1 MALIRPILYS
11 IPAFD
16 ATHEQTFIF
25 NVSGGDQVVKN
36 RLVISKQ
43 SDNTIVYDNV
53 QITFAFRHV
62 LPENTLING
71 EYYSAYITTYNSANE
86 QSLPSLGIQFYC
98 FSTPS
103 FMFSNIPINRI
114 INNASYNFIV
124 TYNQNELEHL
134 RSYTFNLYNSERVL
148 LTSSGV
154 QYISSTSALPL
165 NINYTF
171 SGLNDEEIY
180 YIEVNGQTMHGMVID
195 TGFVLFSVQYE
206 IPNVFSIISLNNNC
220 EGGYITIKSN
230 LVGIDGEANPYP
242 PVYVDD
248 NTAIDLTG
256 VGDYVLWNSGY
267 EINGDFTASLWGR
280 NFNDNNE
287 IIILSDGIQTLKI
300 NYRKDE
306 NGRYYAELIV
316 KEGFYTYYLYTNSI
330 YVYSG
335 DTLQI
340 WFRRINSLY
349 EIGLYDLSERPAL
362 ILDSSTHGLIGIN
375 ILG

>member
-11 IPAFD
+11 ISAFD
-16 ATHEQTFIF
+16 ATNSQIFTF

-53 QITFAFRHV
+53 QTTFAFRHV

-124 TYNQNELEHL
+124 TYNQNEFEYLK
-134 RSYTFNLYNSERVL
+134 SYTFNLYNSERVL
-148 LTSSGV
+148 LTSSGI
-154 QYISSTSALPL
+154 QYISSTSTLPL

-171 SGLNDEEIY
+171 SGLNDEETY
-180 YIEVNGQTMHGMVID
+180 YIEVNGQTMHGMIID
-195 TGFVLFSVQYE
+195 TGFVLFSVQYDV
-206 IPNVFSIISLNNNC
+206 PNIFSIIGLNNNC

-230 LVGIDGEANPYP
+230 LVGIDGEASPYP

-267 EINGDFTASLWGR
+267 EINRDFTASLWGR
-280 NFNDNNE
+280 NFNDNSE
-287 IIILSDGIQTLKI
+287 IIILSDGVQTLKI

-306 NGRYYAELIV
+306 NGYYYAELIV
-316 KEGFYTYYLYTNSI
+316 KEGFYTYYLYTSPI

-349 EIGLYDLSERPAL
+349 EIGLYDLPERQTL
-362 ILDSSTHGLIGIN
+362 ILDSSTHGLIGVN

>member
-11 IPAFD
+11 ISAFD
-16 ATHEQTFIF
+16 ATNSQIFTF

-43 SDNTIVYDNV
+43 SDNTIVYDNI
-53 QITFAFRHV
+53 QTTFAFRHV

-103 FMFSNIPINRI
+103 FVFSNIPINRI

-124 TYNQNELEHL
+124 TYDQNELEYL
-134 RSYTFNLYNSERVL
+134 KSYTFNLYNSERVL

-154 QYISSTSALPL
+154 QYISSASTLPL

-171 SGLNDEEIY
+171 SGLNDEETY

-206 IPNVFSIISLNNNC
+206 TPNVFSIISLNNNC

-349 EIGLYDLSERPAL
+349 EIGLYDLSERPDL
-362 ILDSSTHGLIGIN
+362 ILDSSTRGLIGIN

>member
-11 IPAFD
+11 ISAFD
-16 ATHEQTFIF
+16 ATNSQIFTF

-43 SDNTIVYDNV
+43 SDNTIVYDNI
-53 QITFAFRHV
+53 QTTFAFRHV

-103 FMFSNIPINRI
+103 FVFSNIPINRI

-124 TYNQNELEHL
+124 TYDQNELEYL
-134 RSYTFNLYNSERVL
+134 KSYTFNLYNSERVL

-154 QYISSTSALPL
+154 QYISSASTLPL

-171 SGLNDEEIY
+171 SGLNDEETY

-206 IPNVFSIISLNNNC
+206 TPNVFSIISLNNNC

-242 PVYVDD
+242 PIYVDD

-256 VGDYVLWNSGY
+256 VGDYALWNSGY

-316 KEGFYTYYLYTNSI
+316 KEGFYTYYLYTNPI

-349 EIGLYDLSERPAL
+349 EIGLYDLSERPTL

-375 ILG
+375 TLG

>member
-11 IPAFD
+11 ISAFD
-16 ATHEQTFIF
+16 ATNSQVFTF

-53 QITFAFRHV
+53 QTTFAFRHV

-103 FMFSNIPINRI
+103 FIFSNIPINRI

-154 QYISSTSALPL
+154 QYISSTSTLPL

-171 SGLNDEEIY
+171 SGLNDEETY

-206 IPNVFSIISLNNNC
+206 VPNVFSIISLNNNC

-316 KEGFYTYYLYTNSI
+316 KEGFYTYYLYTNPI

>member
-11 IPAFD
+11 ISAFD
-16 ATHEQTFIF
+16 ATNSQVFTF

-53 QITFAFRHV
+53 QTTFAFRHV

-103 FMFSNIPINRI
+103 FIFSNIPINRI

-154 QYISSTSALPL
+154 QYISSTSTLPL

-171 SGLNDEEIY
+171 SGLNDEETY

-206 IPNVFSIISLNNNC
+206 VPNVFSIISLNNNC

-316 KEGFYTYYLYTNSI
+316 KAEFYTYYLYTNPI

>member
-11 IPAFD
+11 ISAFD
-16 ATHEQTFIF
+16 ATNSQVFTF

-53 QITFAFRHV
+53 QTTFAFRHV

-103 FMFSNIPINRI
+103 FIFSNIPINRI

-154 QYISSTSALPL
+154 QYISSTSTLPL

-171 SGLNDEEIY
+171 SGLNDEETY

-206 IPNVFSIISLNNNC
+206 VPNVFSIISLNNNC

-316 KEGFYTYYLYTNSI
+316 KEGFYTYYLYTNPI
-330 YVYSG
+330 YVYSD